1 MEDTIELPDKYFNK
15 ESNIPDSREDN
26 GLYSIDV
33 ENAITQPL
41 KKNDTVEEVVDSTP
55 SEITAASKTGN
66 DVDNNGSNNTNNY
79 TNQNTSNFNTYNT
92 VNNRFTT
99 DNSKANEETVKNEN
113 NNLLNSSNVD
123 SKDINYNFYK
133 DVNSTSKNSLNV
145 NNNESEF
152 VNNGTE
158 STQAQQP
165 SVRPQFNNE
174 DLLTEIG
181 SLDSRISD
189 LQGKLDGLNGE
200 TKNNFNRIVE
210 SDNNYTSY
218 NDFDSQASEDSPIT
232 VVPNLYYGEKQKI
245 KTSIYNLNNQKSK
258 LLNLL
263 NNATYSDI
271 DTQEEVSNFTNN
283 NSQNYNAAES
293 SIENVSNEN
302 VQNTFT
308 PNLIADNK
316 NDSLLKAV
324 ITEKALGGEPK
335 IVESPELGKVVIDE
349 RQGTLDNA
357 IKEHGGVE
365 NAIKDSI
372 ENQNFVENFYSDQS
386 SADQSLSVEEN
397 SNSFQSLDKLSPID
411 TTGVDS
417 VPDNNQMVSRDL
429 ASILGVLT
437 SITGQLNGIS
447 SSLGN
452 IKMPSNGTSNNY
464 SPNFYSSA
472 GRPKA
477 DQPAPAPPSKS
488 EINNLQTGIKGNLP
502 LNDFFPPGFKTES
515 LGLSN
520 LLSRI

>member
-1 MEDTIELPDKYFNK
+1 VEDTIDLPDKYFNK
-15 ESNIPDSREDN
+15 ESNIPDSREDS
-26 GLYSIDV
+26 GVYSIDV
-33 ENAITQPL
+33 ENALPQPL
-41 KKNDTVEEVVDSTP
+41 KKSDNVEDVAEDLQTENVN
-55 SEITAASKTGN
+55 ASKTESVKN
-66 DVDNNGSNNTNNY
+66 SDGSDTTNNY
-79 TNQNTSNFNTYNT
+79 TNENVSNFNTYNT
-92 VNNRFTT
+92 INNEYTT
-99 DNSKANEETVKNEN
+99 NNSKANEEKVENKN
-113 NNLLNSSNVD
+113 NSSFNNSSID

-133 DVNSTSKNSLNV
+133 DVSNTSKNSVNL

-152 VNNGTE
+152 VNNVSD
-158 STQAQQP
+158 STPEQQP

-181 SLDSRISD
+181 SLDSKISD

-200 TKNNFNRIVE
+200 TKNNFNKIVE
-210 SDNNYTSY
+210 SDTNYTSY
-218 NDFDSQASEDSPIT
+218 NDFDSQTSEESPVT

-263 NNATYSDI
+263 NNNSYSTI
-271 DTQEEVSNFTNN
+271 DTQEEVSDFTNN
-283 NSQNYNAAES
+283 NSQNLNTNDS
-293 SIENVSNEN
+293 FTGNVSNES
-302 VQNTFT
+302 VENTFT
-308 PNLIADNK
+308 PNLIADSK
-316 NDSLLKAV
+316 DDSLLKAV
-324 ITEKALGGEPK
+324 ITEKALGGDPK

-372 ENQNFVENFYSDQS
+372 ENQNFVENFYSDKS
-386 SADQSLSVEEN
+386 SVDQSLSVEEN
-397 SNSFQSLDKLSPID
+397 SSSFQSLDKLSPVD
-411 TTGVDS
+411 TTSVES
-417 VPDNNQMVSRDL
+417 VPDNNQMMSRDL

-477 DQPAPAPPSKS
+477 DQPAPAPSSKS
-488 EINNLQTGIKGNLP
+488 DTNNLQTGIKGNLP